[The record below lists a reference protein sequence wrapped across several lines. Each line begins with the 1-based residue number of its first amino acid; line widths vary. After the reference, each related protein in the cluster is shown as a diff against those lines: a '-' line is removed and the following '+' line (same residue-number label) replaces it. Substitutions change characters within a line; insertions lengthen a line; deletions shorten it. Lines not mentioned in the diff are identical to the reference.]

1 MNKLLKEKS
10 LPPRGQKGKAYP
22 HALRMAALR
31 DYLGGMS
38 RSAVARKYSIT
49 DDSVISHWKRKF
61 ANPELINA
69 STQMAKRRNKRMLV
83 TDMESEQAARIK
95 ELERAL
101 SLANSELRKRDTALK
116 QAELRADIAETTID
130 IAEEEFNIDIRKKFG
145 TR

>member
-1 MNKLLKEKS
+1 MHKLLKEKS
-10 LPPRGQKGKAYP
+10 LPRRGHIGKAYP
-22 HALRMAALR
+22 VCVRMSALR

-49 DDSVISHWKRKF
+49 DASVISHWKRKF
-61 ANPELINA
+61 ATPELINA
-69 STQMAKRRNKRMLV
+69 STQMTKRRNKRLLV
-83 TDMESEQAARIK
+83 TDMESGQANRIK

-101 SLANSELRKRDTALK
+101 SLANSELGKRDAALK

>member
-1 MNKLLKEKS
+1 MSKLLKEKS
-10 LPPRGQKGKAYP
+10 LPRRGQQGKAYP
-22 HALRMAALR
+22 ESVRMAALR

-38 RSAVARKYSIT
+38 RSSVALKYSIT
-49 DDSVISHWKRKF
+49 DGSVISRWKRKF
-61 ANPELINA
+61 ASAELLNS
-69 STQMAKRRNKRMLV
+69 STKMSRRRNKRLLV
-83 TDMESEQAARIK
+83 TDMESDQAHRIK

-101 SLANSELRKRDTALK
+101 SIANAELRKRDAALK